1 MLDNNAIYCDSF
13 GVEHVSKNNQC
24 KQTYLEYKHI
34 IQSCVDIIAL
44 DLLTICLQEKL
55 KLTILVCFR
64 LMI

>member
-55 KLTILVCFR
+55 
-64 LMI
+64 